1 MNIDTYLQI
10 ITIKEFNESP
20 ININRYFV
28 DYKDLD
34 AIAYQVE
41 HNFSINYAKTEAYII
56 YTLEDN
62 HDIIQ
67 NIECNIPIT
76 LLLNDIDITLDD
88 NPTLPLISMKNTEIK
103 FRVYN
108 KDIDKNKDIVLKY
121 KAYVLNKVPL
131 HEFRIY
137 NNNIIEND
145 KGMMFKNGFIK
156 IKS

>member
-10 ITIKEFNESP
+10 ITIKDFDEHP
-20 ININRYFV
+20 INITKYFAE
-28 DYKDLD
+28 YKHTD
-34 AIAYQVE
+34 AISYPVE
-41 HNFSINYAKTEAYII
+41 HNFSINYAKTEDYII

-67 NIECNIPIT
+67 NIECNIPII
-76 LLLNDIDITLDD
+76 LLFNDIDITIEPDI
-88 NPTLPLISMKNTEIK
+88 TLPLISMQNTEIK
-103 FRVYN
+103 FKVYT
-108 KDIDKNKDIVLKY
+108 KDIDKSNDIILKY

-145 KGMMFKNGFIK
+145 KGMMFENGFIK